1 MSNALNAALATPIEE
16 SRDFGLFEDDRAG
29 FIYRTAAKIIREK
42 GFNATSMSEIAD
54 AVNLTKPGLY
64 YYVKGKKEL
73 LYKITH
79 LAMDLLERHV
89 VSHAQEVAD
98 PAERLAVIIRRHA
111 YLLTRDTGALAIL
124 IDEVDGLSPE
134 QRAEIIGRKRSYFEL
149 VRRTLEELAEQG
161 RLRQVD
167 STVGAFSLLGMVMW
181 IARWYDG
188 SGDLDGQ
195 QVADDVTRVA
205 LGILLDPPDG
215 SAEKNPPSLQISPPS
230 SNDRSR
236 N

>member
-1 MSNALNAALATPIEE
+1 MSNATSTALAIPI
-16 SRDFGLFEDDRAG
+16 DDTANLAPFEDDRAG
-29 FIYRTAAKIIREK
+29 VIYRTAAKLIRKK
-42 GFNATSMSEIAD
+42 GFAATSMSEIAD
-54 AVNLTKPGLY
+54 AVGLTKPGLY

-89 VSHAQEVAD
+89 VSHARGVSE
-98 PAERLAVIIRRHA
+98 PAERLAEIIRRHA

-134 QRAEIIGRKRSYFEL
+134 QRAEIIGRKREYFEL
-149 VRRTLEELAEQG
+149 VRATLEELDEQG

-181 IARWYDG
+181 IARWYDN
-188 SGDLDGQ
+188 SGDLDGR

-205 LGILLDPPDG
+205 LGILLDPPG
-215 SAEKNPPSLQISPPS
+215 G
-230 SNDRSR
+230 
-236 N
+236 

>member
-1 MSNALNAALATPIEE
+1 MSNASSITLAVPIDDAADLVP
-16 SRDFGLFEDDRAG
+16 FEDDRAG
-29 FIYRTAAKIIREK
+29 LIYRTAAKLIRKK
-42 GFNATSMSEIAD
+42 GFDATSMSEIAE
-54 AVNLTKPGLY
+54 AVGLTKPGLY

-89 VSHAQEVAD
+89 VSHARGVSE

-111 YLLTRDTGALAIL
+111 YLLTHDTGALAIL

-134 QRAEIIGRKRSYFEL
+134 QRAEIIGRKREYFEL
-149 VRRTLEELAEQG
+149 VRDTLEELGEQG
-161 RLRQVD
+161 RLRRVD

-181 IARWYDG
+181 IARWYDS
-188 SGDLDGQ
+188 SGDLDGR

-215 SAEKNPPSLQISPPS
+215 
-230 SNDRSR
+230 
-236 N
+236 

>member
-1 MSNALNAALATPIEE
+1 MSSATNIALATPADEAAE
-16 SRDFGLFEDDRAG
+16 LSLFDDDRAG
-29 FIYRTAAKIIREK
+29 YIYRTAAKIIRQK
-42 GFNATSMSEIAD
+42 GFNATSMSEIAE
-54 AVNLTKPGLY
+54 AVDLTKPGLY

-89 VSHAQEVAD
+89 VSHAEGLID
-98 PAERLAVIIRRHA
+98 PAERLAEIIRRHA

-134 QRAEIIGRKRSYFEL
+134 QRAEIIGRKRGYFEL
-149 VRRTLEELAEQG
+149 VRRTLDELAEQG

-167 STVGAFSLLGMVMW
+167 TTVGAFSLLGMVMW

-188 SGDLDGQ
+188 DGDLDGQ
-195 QVADDVTRVA
+195 QVADDVTRIA
-205 LGILLDPPDG
+205 LGIVLAPPDG
-215 SAEKNPPSLQISPPS
+215 
-230 SNDRSR
+230 
-236 N
+236 